1 MKKLS
6 EIKTRQQILDLQK
19 NDTLTI
25 TLTKRQARI
34 IGFAIGTEIDGYDKC
49 ITSLQKDLEN
59 ITNENDKKL
68 IEESIIGMYET
79 TKELVEIQENLKKFY
94 GFLVD

>member
-25 TLTKRQARI
+25 TLTKKQARI
-34 IGFAIGTEIDGYDKC
+34 IGFAIGTEIDSYDKC

-59 ITNENDKKL
+59 ITNESDRKL
-68 IEESIIGMYET
+68 IGESIIGMYET

>member
-1 MKKLS
+1 MERLKN
-6 EIKTRQQILDLQK
+6 IRTRQAILDLQK

-25 TLTKRQARI
+25 TLTKQQARI
-34 IGFAIGTEIDGYDKC
+34 IGFSIGTEIDGYDKC

-79 TKELVEIQENLKKFY
+79 TKELEEMRENLKKFY